1 MGEKQTARASP
12 CWPAN
17 ALPIA
22 GCQTYKN
29 RCWGLV
35 DEEGVKF
42 HLRESD
48 CVFAYRSLLR
58 RRNAGEREASD
69 NQERVSDRNE
79 VVNDAVNADDNL

>member
-1 MGEKQTARASP
+1 M
-12 CWPAN
+12 
-17 ALPIA
+17 
-22 GCQTYKN
+22 
-29 RCWGLV
+29 
-35 DEEGVKF
+35 KF

-48 CVFAYRSLLR
+48 CVFAYRSPLR